1 MNATTYDLGPLTFP
15 NTRDAAKEW
24 QPHVMRHALSSNILI
39 VAQSRIEGAW
49 KAYVAVVSGYDHNQE
64 SGAVLASGTP
74 MMEKHARAFFPYLED
89 VPYAH

>member
-1 MNATTYDLGPLTFP
+1 MNATTYELGPLTFP
-15 NTRDAAKEW
+15 EPGEAAKDW
-24 QPHVMRHALSSNILI
+24 QPQVMRHALACDIMI

-64 SGAVLASGTP
+64 SGAVLATGTP
-74 MMEKHARAFFPYLED
+74 MMEEHARAFFPYLED